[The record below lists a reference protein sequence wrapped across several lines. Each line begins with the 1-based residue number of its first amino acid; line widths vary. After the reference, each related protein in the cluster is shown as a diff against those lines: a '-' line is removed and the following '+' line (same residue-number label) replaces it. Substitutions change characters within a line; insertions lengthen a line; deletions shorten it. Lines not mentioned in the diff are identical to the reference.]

1 MNADV
6 KKQIGNALWGA
17 FITPKNDTELRNMVY
32 GANECFDL
40 NWTDENMDHLVQTMT
55 NWLER
60 RNGLSKRDQENSI
73 GYVFEFGLKDAQ
85 AALLRSQID
94 DIDLG
99 YVKQTIND
107 LFKMR
112 TLYSNSKKKVN
123 ERQI

>member
-1 MNADV
+1 MRCGV
-6 KKQIGNALWGA
+6 RLSPQ
-17 FITPKNDTELRNMVY
+17 KNDTELRNMVY